1 MYKSHNHTVLII
13 YLGFVKNNSFTSLEK
28 SSKHSDI
35 PLFNA
40 STTAFFI
47 INDILLSEI
56 EANNTESEGLFIDKV
71 GLPNKKSE
79 KRLK

>member
-1 MYKSHNHTVLII
+1 MGWSHSI
-13 YLGFVKNNSFTSLEK
+13 YLYDDKLTLIFNSGDK
-28 SSKHSDI
+28 SV
-35 PLFNA
+35 
-40 STTAFFI
+40 T